1 MDAIGKYNLNVAVD
15 EVKANI
21 EKWKSQVTSYKSDEV
36 LSTCLNLIDYT
47 TLTELDNEPKIID
60 MCDRVNHF
68 AAQYSNYRNVAAM
81 CVYPSM
87 VPYVKKH
94 LKAPQ
99 VNIAAVGGGF
109 PASQTFTSLKV
120 EECRMAVEAGAN
132 EIDIVIPVGEFI
144 NGNDELVFEETKAIK
159 EAIGTAHLKVILETG
174 DLNAEQIRRASLLA
188 MEAGADFIKTSTGK
202 VAVSATHEAMHI
214 MCEAIAD
221 YYKETGRKV
230 GIKPAGGIRATDDAI
245 VYYLIVKNILGE
257 DWLNN
262 ELFRFGA
269 SSLANSILQDLEK
282 DPNLNYF

>member
-1 MDAIGKYNLNVAVD
+1 MDVLGKYNLAVTLD
-15 EVKANI
+15 KVKADI
-21 EKWKSQVTSYKSDEV
+21 EQWKSQVNAIKSEDV

-47 TLTELDNEPKIID
+47 TLTELDNEPKIIE
-60 MCDRVNHF
+60 MCEKVNHF
-68 AAQYSNYRNVAAM
+68 AGQYSSYKNVAAM

-94 LKAPQ
+94 LKAPK

-120 EECRMAVEAGAN
+120 DECKMTVEAGAN
-132 EIDIVIPVGEFI
+132 EIDIVIPVGEFL
-144 NGNDELVFEETKAIK
+144 NGNDQLLFEETKAIK

-174 DLNAEQIRRASLLA
+174 DLNPVQIRRASLLA

-230 GIKPAGGIRATDDAI
+230 GIKPAGGIRETDDAI

-269 SSLANSILQDLEK
+269 SSLANSILQDLTK
-282 DPNLNYF
+282 DSELNYF

>member
-1 MDAIGKYNLNVAVD
+1 MDAIGKYNLNVDVD
-15 EVKANI
+15 KLKTDI
-21 EKWKSQVTSYKSDEV
+21 ETWKSQVATFKTNEV
-36 LSTCLNLIDYT
+36 LSMCLNLIDYT

-60 MCDRVNHF
+60 MCEKVNHF
-68 AAQYSNYRNVAAM
+68 AAQYSSYKNVAAM

-120 EECRMAVEAGAN
+120 DECKMAVDAGAN
-132 EIDIVIPVGEFI
+132 EIDIVIPVGEFL
-144 NGNDELVFEETKAIK
+144 NGNDELLFEETKVIK

-174 DLNAEQIRRASLLA
+174 DLTPEQIRRASILA

-202 VAVSATHEAMHI
+202 VAVSATHEAMYI
-214 MCEAIAD
+214 MCKAIED

-230 GIKPAGGIRATDDAI
+230 GIKPAGGIRAADDAI
-245 VYYLIVKNILGE
+245 MYYLIVKNILGA

-269 SSLANSILQDLEK
+269 SSLANSILQDLTN
-282 DPNLNYF
+282 DSTLNYF